1 MACLDS
7 TDRLFHWTTPMLETL
22 LKCLCVWSWNKE
34 IVLRAPQIMS
44 VNGIGVGKFLWYIL
58 GTCLFTVLN
67 NWFVRLWA
75 RLIQLR
81 SGRIW
86 GDLTSQPV
94 QVIISAALFCN
105 FSTLWLRLVLI
116 FPQTTLQYQDEGKL
130 VSVSWGRQVLLRL
143 YHFCLVIFF
152 HVMFCIV
159 CSQNQREI

>member
-94 QVIISAALFCN
+94 PVIISAALFCN
-105 FSTLWLRLVLI
+105 FSTLWLRLVSANI
-116 FPQTTLQYQDEGKL
+116 SPDNTTI
-130 VSVSWGRQVLLRL
+130 SRWGQIGFSLLRAASAFATL
-143 YHFCLVIFF
+143 PFLCV
-152 HVMFCIV
+152 
-159 CSQNQREI
+159 